1 MLKTHLVPSV
11 MKAQPLP
18 WGVLTSHSFVLCLL
32 WLPLPPRP
40 SLPPFHWSSPFHS
53 ASSFSPL
60 SSSCLP
66 VFSSASSSL
75 SPTTIFFPLFLS
87 LLALPP
93 PSAARSLTELR
104 ARNTRATVAL
114 PQKVGVC
121 GRRAGW
127 NPASSSAPAHPVGAL
142 ERLPPEALSHA
153 QEAVLGPWG
162 RSLAAEMSGM
172 GVAGTASDLVRAAT
186 GDGAEGGRVRGM
198 RGCV

>member
-18 WGVLTSHSFVLCLL
+18 WGVLTSHSFVLYLL

-40 SLPPFHWSSPFHS
+40 SLPPFHWYSPFHS

-114 PQKVGVC
+114 PRKVGVWEEGGMEPGQQLC
-121 GRRAGW
+121 ACASRGRAGET
-127 NPASSSAPAHPVGAL
+127 PARGSESCPGGGAW
-142 ERLPPEALSHA
+142 AL
-153 QEAVLGPWG
+153 
-162 RSLAAEMSGM
+162 
-172 GVAGTASDLVRAAT
+172 
-186 GDGAEGGRVRGM
+186 GAEPGCRDVGYGRGRDGVRSRESGDW
-198 RGCV
+198 